1 MRKLLETIRRENTA
15 FTNNL
20 DVFLLLKSYHV
31 RIGMTNDRMKS
42 QKGSFLISGLDK
54 FYINDQMKSNRVM
67 RRNDEERNKTQEKPT
82 FLGRRIII
90 DKEKIRKQLY
100 TLSIN
105 ETTLFPHVDKRAEFL
120 QKRD

>member
-31 RIGMTNDRMKS
+31 RIGMTNDRTKS

-90 DKEKIRKQLY
+90 IDKEKIRK
-100 TLSIN
+100 
-105 ETTLFPHVDKRAEFL
+105 
-120 QKRD
+120 